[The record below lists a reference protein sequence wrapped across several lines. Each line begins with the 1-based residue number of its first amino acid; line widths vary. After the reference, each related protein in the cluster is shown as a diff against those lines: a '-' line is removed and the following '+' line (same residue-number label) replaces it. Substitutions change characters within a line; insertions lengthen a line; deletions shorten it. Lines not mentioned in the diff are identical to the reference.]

1 MSHTGDK
8 GHSKLDDPRGLK
20 AIEAHEADRIAD
32 LPDEIEKQ
40 RSIRSGMQK
49 RLDAPD
55 GDYPQH
61 GRRGQAKSPVE
72 ATHEE
77 TPRKKEGHS

>member
-8 GHSKLDDPRGLK
+8 KHQHDDPRGLE
-20 AIEAHEADRIAD
+20 AIEAHEANRTDN
-32 LPDEIEKQ
+32 LPDEIEKA
-40 RSIRSGMQK
+40 RSVRSGMQK

-61 GRRGQAKSPVE
+61 GRRGQMKSPVE
-72 ATHEE
+72 DTHEE
-77 TPRKKEGHS
+77 TPRKKEGHR